1 MKVFIEELRKI
12 LRPLPLLVLAV
23 FTALYAFVFM
33 TQFYSMLNE
42 YHTQSDR
49 IQVCADL
56 TKLAGTALEPKELDG
71 AIQSL
76 EEKYN
81 KEIQDAIDKNPVFAG
96 VGVTDYQS
104 YCALETKIGYS
115 RVFPDE
121 DTPPDV
127 IAYLEKERE
136 ALASGETIYADYAP
150 FEPGRDYTLT
160 PAEKEYSKLQGD
172 ELLGYANWKLKFV
185 GEIEQLYIALDNG
198 NPYDFAIS
206 DRAKTTIQE
215 IYASG
220 EMRNIFPGDGFI
232 DYTAQTFMMLA
243 ILIIATV
250 CLLFAPVLTR
260 DNMTGVRALQYSSKT
275 GRKTLRVQLCA
286 MISAAF
292 LIAALEIAVT
302 FAVFLGGNW
311 KYFLNSKLNTF
322 INRYEFSWF
331 KGTFGQYL
339 LCAAI
344 LIAVVSMGAL
354 LFVFLLSKVSK
365 NYISLILGLVP
376 VLGALGSFCFFVF
389 YSVPFSI
396 TNAFSLSHIFLI
408 PYAEAYVCGLLLL
421 GGAVAAVVMVH
432 RQTRAEIA

>member
-23 FTALYAFVFM
+23 FTALYAFAFM
-33 TQFYSMLNE
+33 SSYYSSFNE
-42 YHTQSDR
+42 YHIQSDR

-56 TKLAGTALEPKELDG
+56 TKLASTALEPEELDG

-115 RVFPDE
+115 RFFPDE
-121 DTPPDV
+121 DTPADV

-136 ALASGETIYADYAP
+136 ALASGETIYADYEP

-185 GEIEQLYIALDNG
+185 GDIEHLYISLGNE
-198 NPYDFAIS
+198 NPYDFAIPE
-206 DRAKTTIQE
+206 RAKTFIQE
-215 IYASG
+215 LYVSG
-220 EMRNIFPGDGFI
+220 EMQNIFLDYGFMY
-232 DYTAQTFMMLA
+232 YTAQTFMLLA

-311 KYFLNSKLNTF
+311 KYFLDSKLNTF

-344 LIAVVSMGAL
+344 LIAVVSMAAL

-432 RQTRAEIA
+432 RQIRAEIA